1 MINTT
6 ENLILIDNQIQTP
19 QIESCQYNSTQKKY
33 DIIFQGNPKVSSY
46 DVHRV
51 LWLKHPIQLDP
62 RIYQVTHK
70 GRKLSNIDSISVFS
84 NQTHKYWHIRFSN
97 GKEYDYNENN
107 LQIIRSCLENK
118 VSRNVFEY
126 LKQVATVN
134 AITADDGTKLLAKQ
148 YNNIDF
154 IAENMAIA
162 TYLNPQNF
170 KPHCYSPKTLI
181 FPFRV

>member
-1 MINTT
+1 MTKKNDYYTYKTLFLESIWISKTFFVDLSEIGHKVIEISYLSTNNIAKMINTT

-70 GRKLSNIDSISVFS
+70 GRKLSNIDSISVF
-84 NQTHKYWHIRFSN
+84 
-97 GKEYDYNENN
+97 
-107 LQIIRSCLENK
+107 NK
-118 VSRNVFEY
+118 
-126 LKQVATVN
+126 
-134 AITADDGTKLLAKQ
+134 
-148 YNNIDF
+148 
-154 IAENMAIA
+154 
-162 TYLNPQNF
+162 
-170 KPHCYSPKTLI
+170 
-181 FPFRV
+181 